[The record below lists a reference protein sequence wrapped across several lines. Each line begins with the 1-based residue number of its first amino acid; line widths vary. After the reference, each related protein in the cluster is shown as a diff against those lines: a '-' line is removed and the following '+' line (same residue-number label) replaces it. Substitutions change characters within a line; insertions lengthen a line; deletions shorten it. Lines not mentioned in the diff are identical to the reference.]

1 MIGTSFSQTM
11 MCRCFK
17 LMVTEKVKLG
27 VHAQWNESSEERS
40 RRLRLMDKRPKDG
53 S

>member
-1 MIGTSFSQTM
+1 MIGTSFSQM
-11 MCRCFK
+11 VMCRCFK

-27 VHAQWNESSEERS
+27 VHAQWNESSEGRS
-40 RRLRLMDKRPKDG
+40 RLRPVDKRPKDG